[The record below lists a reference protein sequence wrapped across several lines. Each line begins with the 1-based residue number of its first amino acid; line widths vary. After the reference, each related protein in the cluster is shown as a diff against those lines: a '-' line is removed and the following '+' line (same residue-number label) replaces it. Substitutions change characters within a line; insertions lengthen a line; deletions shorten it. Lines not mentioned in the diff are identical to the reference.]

1 MKKSFKI
8 PIYNQHITVSSA
20 MPGKYKNDYR
30 AIFVYDEWTL
40 YYQPEFWGV
49 EYCVHECVHIVNEL
63 CKRLLICLDYDNDE
77 AYAYLMQY
85 VFKKVWDLTSSFR
98 D

>member
-8 PIYNQHITVSSA
+8 PIYNQHITVSSV
-20 MPGKYKNDYR
+20 MPDRYKNDYR
-30 AIFVYDEWTL
+30 AIFAYEEWTL

-85 VFKKVWDLTSSFR
+85 VFKKVWDLTSQFR

>member
-8 PIYNQHITVSSA
+8 PIYNQHITISSA
-20 MPGKYKNDYR
+20 MPDKYKNDYR

-49 EYCVHECVHIVNEL
+49 EMESM
-63 CKRLLICLDYDNDE
+63 LLNSNSQRYKMLGNGWTVDVIAHL
-77 AYAYLMQY
+77 L
-85 VFKKVWDLTSSFR
+85 KGLK
-98 D
+98 